1 MCVVVVKERMGEHN
15 RLSQVE
21 SRVRNYAAA
30 RPQLV
35 LLVVMLL
42 LFVAMQGTAAAE
54 TTTIGGGDLVG
65 TTGEGAVD
73 TGP

>member
-1 MCVVVVKERMGEHN
+1 MGEHTS
-15 RLSQVE
+15 LSQVG
-21 SRVRNYAAA
+21 SRMRTVAAA

-35 LLVVMLL
+35 LLAVMLL

-54 TTTIGGGDLVG
+54 LTTIGGGDLVG

>member
-1 MCVVVVKERMGEHN
+1 MRTVAV
-15 RLSQVE
+15 
-21 SRVRNYAAA
+21 A

-42 LFVAMQGTAAAE
+42 LFIALQGTAAAE
-54 TTTIGGGDLVG
+54 VTTISGGDLVG